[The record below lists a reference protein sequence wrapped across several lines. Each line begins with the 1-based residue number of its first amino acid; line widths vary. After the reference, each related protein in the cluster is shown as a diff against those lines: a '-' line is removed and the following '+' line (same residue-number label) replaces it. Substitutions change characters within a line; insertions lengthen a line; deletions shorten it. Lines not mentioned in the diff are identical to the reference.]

1 MKQSRQTIKG
11 TDQGDWL
18 TCFGLLYP
26 TKPDQST
33 QTRAEPGRRAMGIR
47 ATFSS
52 EQVGRLFNQSS
63 QQVT

>member
-26 TKPDQST
+26 MKPDQST
-33 QTRAEPGRRAMGIR
+33 QTRAEPGRRAMAIC